1 MRNECIL
8 VVDDSPDIRF
18 TMSEV
23 LKTKGF
29 SVESAS
35 DGQEAIEML
44 ENRFFDIVLTDLS
57 MPRKTGMD
65 VLRYVT
71 ENSPETICIII
82 TGFGTIQ
89 GAVEALKIG
98 AYDYLCKPIKP
109 DEVTILIDKALEVRD
124 LKRENRSLKKEL
136 KSRYG
141 FDNIIG
147 TSKPMQEVFRLVEKV
162 ADTDSTVLITGE
174 SGTGKEL
181 IAHSIHYASDRKDG
195 PFIPVN
201 CAAIPEELLESE
213 LFGHEKGAFTHA
225 IKTRIGRFE
234 LANKGTIF
242 LDEIGEMSPSLQV
255 KLLRVLQERKF
266 ERVGGVKTISVDIR
280 VVAATNQDLETAVKE
295 GRFREDLYYRLN
307 VIPIHVPP
315 LRERRSD
322 IPLLAKYFLEKYCK
336 GKRKG
341 VQGISDEAMEILVRY
356 DWPGNVRELENIIE
370 RMVILANGDII
381 TKEDLPLQIV
391 EKAGCSPGFLAVSG
405 EAMEF
410 PDEGLSLS
418 QAVSELEKTLIL
430 KALERTGGVKNRA
443 AKLLKMN
450 RTTLIEKMKKLG
462 LMPKSKKAA

>member
-1 MRNECIL
+1 MRNESVLI
-8 VVDDSPDIRF
+8 VDDSPDIRF
-18 TMSEV
+18 AMSEV

-29 SVESAS
+29 CVESAS
-35 DGQEAIEML
+35 DGQEAIDIL
-44 ENRFFDIVLTDLS
+44 DTRFFDIVLTDLS
-57 MPRKTGMD
+57 MPRKSGMD
-65 VLRYVT
+65 VLKFVT
-71 ENSPETICIII
+71 EHSPETICIII
-82 TGFGTIQ
+82 TGYGTIQ
-89 GAVEALKIG
+89 GAVEALKLG

-109 DEVTILIDKALEVRD
+109 DEVIILIDKALEIRN
-124 LKRENRSLKKEL
+124 LRRENKNLKKEL
-136 KSRYG
+136 KNKYG
-141 FDNIIG
+141 FKNIIG
-147 TSKPMQEVFRLVEKV
+147 SSPAMKEVFSLIEKV

-181 IAHSIHYASDRKDG
+181 IAHAIHYASDRKDK

-280 VVAATNQDLETAVKE
+280 VVAATNKDLETEVKE
-295 GRFREDLYYRLN
+295 GKFREDLFYRLN
-307 VIPIHVPP
+307 VIPIHIPP
-315 LRERRSD
+315 LRERPSD
-322 IPLLAKYFLEKYCK
+322 IPLLVDYFLRKYSK
-336 GKRKG
+336 GKGRKVEG
-341 VQGISDEAMEILVRY
+341 VSEDAMKILMKY

-370 RMVILANGDII
+370 RLVILSNGKTIK
-381 TKEDLPLQIV
+381 KEDLPIQII
-391 EKAGCSPGFLAVSG
+391 EKVGAQISTALPTG
-405 EAMEF
+405 EMEI
-410 PDEGLSLS
+410 PEEGLSLS
-418 QAVSELEKTLIL
+418 EAVSNLEKTLIL
-430 KALERTGGVKNRA
+430 KALERTGGIKNRA